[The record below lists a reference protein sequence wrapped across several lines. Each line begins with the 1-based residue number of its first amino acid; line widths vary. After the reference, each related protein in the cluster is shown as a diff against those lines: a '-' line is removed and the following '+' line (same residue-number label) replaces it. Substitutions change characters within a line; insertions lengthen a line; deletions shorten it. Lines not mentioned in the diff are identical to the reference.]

1 MKKWRKTAA
10 AVLAAAMLCTIAACS
25 GSPQQVEDSIVTSSS
40 VSSETAS
47 ESSSSAL
54 TEPESA
60 QEPESSQIAQ
70 ATEEDSSVQAP
81 AAPEDSQPPVETESS
96 ESALTEGTV
105 SSPSYNEPAAAT
117 PVVQEEEMRAVWV
130 PFLSLDMTKET
141 DKSYTAFQ
149 KKFNDIIAKA
159 KASGANTL
167 VVHVRSHGDAYYPSS
182 YYPWT
187 HFLSGTQGVGPGYDP
202 LAYMVSA
209 THQAGLKFHAW
220 FNPLRIKAGNY
231 PPVVASNSPYNLWKS
246 DPTKANWTFTHNG
259 SIYMNPGYSGV
270 RDYIVNGIKEVVQ
283 KYDVDGVQ
291 FDDYFYPFNVNSTD
305 VTLDQAAYQQS
316 GSTLSIGAWRTQNI
330 NSLVSSVYKMIKET
344 KPNVVFGISPQGNIT
359 NDLNAGADVY
369 TWCSQ
374 PGYIDYICPQ
384 IYWTYDH
391 PTAPFETLAKKW
403 KSLVTADNVKMYIG
417 LALYK
422 AGTDSN
428 GWEKADNIIAQQI
441 QTTRSL
447 DCDGFMLYSWAY
459 LDNPQTAKEMANVK
473 KLLNG

>member
-1 MKKWRKTAA
+1 MKKWRKIAA
-10 AVLAAAMLCTIAACS
+10 AVLAAAMLCTTAACS
-25 GSPQQVEDSIVTSSS
+25 GSPQQVEDSVVTSSS

-70 ATEEDSSVQAP
+70 ATEEDSSAQAP

-231 PPVVASNSPYNLWKS
+231 PPVVASNSPYNLW
-246 DPTKANWTFTHNG
+246 
-259 SIYMNPGYSGV
+259 
-270 RDYIVNGIKEVVQ
+270 E
-283 KYDVDGVQ
+283 
-291 FDDYFYPFNVNSTD
+291 
-305 VTLDQAAYQQS
+305 
-316 GSTLSIGAWRTQNI
+316 
-330 NSLVSSVYKMIKET
+330 
-344 KPNVVFGISPQGNIT
+344 
-359 NDLNAGADVY
+359 
-369 TWCSQ
+369 
-374 PGYIDYICPQ
+374 
-384 IYWTYDH
+384 
-391 PTAPFETLAKKW
+391 
-403 KSLVTADNVKMYIG
+403 
-417 LALYK
+417 
-422 AGTDSN
+422 
-428 GWEKADNIIAQQI
+428 
-441 QTTRSL
+441 
-447 DCDGFMLYSWAY
+447 
-459 LDNPQTAKEMANVK
+459 
-473 KLLNG
+473 